1 MSFYLKKYQE
11 KVVSELTAFYEEA
24 KKTEAALAPAKNAL
38 PPELR
43 HQIDWIGATFNK
55 LHKVYRDQPVN
66 GLKEHYPR
74 IVIKVPTGGGKTL
87 LAVEAIREYQN
98 RYAGKR
104 TGLVVWVIPTETIYS
119 QTIAKLKD
127 KANPL
132 RQFLDQ
138 SSGNRT
144 LIIEKGQ
151 RLTVQDIEENLV
163 VLFIMIQSISRK
175 NGKEAL
181 KMFQDAGGFEEFFPA
196 DHRYDL
202 HAELLKN
209 CPNLD
214 SFDYIGNPVVKTS
227 MGNAIRVSRPFIII
241 DEIHKVF
248 SDTAKET
255 IDGLNPVMVL
265 GLTATPK
272 KDMNILVSITGL
284 ELKEE
289 EMIKLD
295 MHIIPP
301 VNRNADDWKSM
312 LVEITKQ
319 QKLLEKKAKKY
330 QQTTGVYIRPIA
342 LIQVERTGKE
352 QRGKGFV
359 HSFDVKEHL
368 REIGINPDEI
378 SIKSSSQ
385 NDIEDVNLFAQDCNV
400 RYIITKD
407 ALREG
412 WDCSFAYM
420 LGIVPNA
427 NSNTGVTQL
436 VGRILRQPFA
446 RKTGVKELD
455 ESYVFYSKGDAGKVL
470 DQVNAG
476 FSNEGLEDIISGV
489 TIDGTPSAERRTK
502 TVGIRNIFKK
512 DFASSFYLP
521 VWVVMK
527 NEQKRKF
534 SYERDIKPAIDFS
547 SFSITPEM
555 IKELKASLSAEN
567 ENRYSFIVTL
577 DEKSKIQKKVESM
590 TAIKSSEVNIA
601 YLSRRYAELVENPFV
616 ARKLSKSHLD
626 TVIEKIGKEKAVH
639 YFDYIS
645 KYLVDQLAKYKKIS
659 EETVFKNNLKK
670 GNLMLAVSD
679 NAEIGYRVPEK
690 HEITIDRDP
699 NYFKYYL
706 FEDVEISAMNSLE
719 QKVGELLDKQD
730 RILWWFRNKVS
741 SDWYSIQGWQK
752 NKIRPDFV
760 AAKKNESGKLEL
772 VYVLESKGQQL
783 LGNDDSNYKKAVM
796 EIMTEQSQ
804 QSRISNYTQ
813 GVLDF
818 GEVNDKV
825 EFYFVEQGQE
835 ETEVKKRFK

>member
-11 KVVSELTAFYEEA
+11 KVVSEFTAFFEESRIA
-24 KKTEAALAPAKNAL
+24 HGDYEAA
-38 PPELR
+38 PP
-43 HQIDWIGATFNK
+43 QYKSMIDWVQVTFNK
-55 LHKVYRDQPVN
+55 CHKVYRDQPVN

-74 IVIKVPTGGGKTL
+74 MVIKVPTGGGKTL
-87 LAVEAIREYQN
+87 LAVEAIREYQT
-98 RYAGKR
+98 RYTGKR

-132 RQFLDQ
+132 RQSLDQ

-144 LIIEKGQ
+144 LIVEKGQ
-151 RLTVQDIEENLV
+151 RLSIQDIEENLV

-175 NGKEAL
+175 NAKESL

-202 HAELLKN
+202 HAELLEN

-214 SFDYIGNPVVKTS
+214 SFDYMGNPVVKTS
-227 MGNAIRVSRPFIII
+227 MGNAIRVSRPLIII

-248 SDTAKET
+248 SNTAKET

-265 GLTATPK
+265 GFTATPK

-284 ELKEE
+284 ELKDE

-301 VNRNADDWKSM
+301 ENRNADDWKSM
-312 LVEITKQ
+312 LVEITRQ

-342 LIQVERTGKE
+342 LIQAERTGKE

-359 HSFDVKEHL
+359 HSLDIKEHL
-368 REIGINPDEI
+368 QEIGINPDEV
-378 SIKSSSQ
+378 SIKSSFQ
-385 NDIEDVNLFAQDCNV
+385 NDIEDLDLLAQDCNV

-412 WDCSFAYM
+412 WDCPFAYI
-420 LGIVPNA
+420 LGIVPNV

-470 DQVNAG
+470 EQVNTG
-476 FSNEGLEDIISGV
+476 FSKEGLEDIISGI
-489 TIDGTPSAERRTK
+489 TIDGTPGGDNRTK
-502 TVGIRNIFKK
+502 TVGIRNAFKN

-534 SYERDIKPAIDFS
+534 SYERDIKSAIDFS

-555 IKELKASLSAEN
+555 IQELEASLSAGN

-577 DEKSKIQKKVESM
+577 DDQSKIQKKVESR
-590 TAIKSSEVNIA
+590 TAIKSSEVSIN

-616 ARKLSKSHLD
+616 ARKLTLSHLD
-626 TVIEKIGKEKAVH
+626 TIIKTIGEETAARH
-639 YFDYIS
+639 FDYIS
-645 KYLVDQLAKYKKIS
+645 KYLIDQLTQYKKES
-659 EETVFKNNLKK
+659 EEAVFKNNLRK
-670 GNLMLAVSD
+670 GNFMLAVSD
-679 NAEIGYRVPEK
+679 NAEIGYRIPSK
-690 HEITIDRDP
+690 HEITIDREP

-719 QKVGELLDKQD
+719 KKIGELLDKED
-730 RILWWFRNKVS
+730 KILWWFRNKVS
-741 SDWYSIQGWQK
+741 GSWYSIQGWQK
-752 NKIRPDFV
+752 SKIWPDFV

-796 EIMTEQSQ
+796 EIMTEQSRQ
-804 QSRISNYTQ
+804 NLISNYTQ
-813 GVLDF
+813 GVFDF
-818 GEVNDKV
+818 GDGNDKV

>member
-1 MSFYLKKYQE
+1 
-11 KVVSELTAFYEEA
+11 
-24 KKTEAALAPAKNAL
+24 
-38 PPELR
+38 
-43 HQIDWIGATFNK
+43 
-55 LHKVYRDQPVN
+55 
-66 GLKEHYPR
+66 
-74 IVIKVPTGGGKTL
+74 
-87 LAVEAIREYQN
+87 
-98 RYAGKR
+98 
-104 TGLVVWVIPTETIYS
+104 
-119 QTIAKLKD
+119 
-127 KANPL
+127 
-132 RQFLDQ
+132 
-138 SSGNRT
+138 
-144 LIIEKGQ
+144 
-151 RLTVQDIEENLV
+151 
-163 VLFIMIQSISRK
+163 
-175 NGKEAL
+175 
-181 KMFQDAGGFEEFFPA
+181 
-196 DHRYDL
+196 
-202 HAELLKN
+202 
-209 CPNLD
+209 
-214 SFDYIGNPVVKTS
+214 
-227 MGNAIRVSRPFIII
+227 
-241 DEIHKVF
+241 
-248 SDTAKET
+248 
-255 IDGLNPVMVL
+255 MVL

-330 QQTTGVYIRPIA
+330 QQITGVYIRPIA

-368 REIGINPDEI
+368 QEIGINPDEI

-489 TIDGTPSAERRTK
+489 TIDGTPGAERRTK

-555 IKELKASLSAEN
+555 IKELRASLSAEN

-616 ARKLSKSHLD
+616 ARKLSQSHLD
-626 TVIEKIGKEKAVH
+626 TVIEKIGKEKAAH

-645 KYLVDQLAKYKKIS
+645 KYLVDQLAKYKKVS

-699 NYFKYYL
+699 NYFIYYL